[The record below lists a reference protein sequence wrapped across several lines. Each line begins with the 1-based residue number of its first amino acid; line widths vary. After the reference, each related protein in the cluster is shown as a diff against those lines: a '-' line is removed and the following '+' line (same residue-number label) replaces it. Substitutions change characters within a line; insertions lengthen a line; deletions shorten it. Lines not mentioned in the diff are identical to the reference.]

1 MERPNTVAGLI
12 EKRRQ
17 LKRDLKEAEKAARNI
32 RIDLDHLD
40 AAIRLFTEDGPRRLP
55 GHKVAH
61 RASRGEMQRHVF
73 MALREAKGPIT
84 SLDITES
91 YMAARGLAGDSTAVL
106 IRKRVGACLNTLKR
120 AGTVKEIPLKGMYKG
135 WQICQALPI

>member
-17 LKRDLKEAEKAARNI
+17 LERDLKQAEKAARNI

-40 AAIRLFTEDGPRRLP
+40 AAIRLFTEDAPRRLP

-61 RASRGEMQRHVF
+61 RANRGEMQRHVLK
-73 MALREAKGPIT
+73 ALREAEGPLTSIT
-84 SLDITES
+84 ITEG
-91 YMAARGLAGDSTAVL
+91 YMAARGLSGDSTAVL
-106 IRKRVGACLNTLKR
+106 IRKRVGACLNTLKH
-120 AGTVKEIPLKGMYKG
+120 AGTIQEVALKGLYKG
-135 WQICQALPI
+135 WRLA